1 MIREVSER
9 VRIVLKRRDAY
20 RSLFLSGFNG
30 TLGPQAEIVL
40 ADLRRACCVDRSALV
55 FDNTGRVDPIASARN
70 EGRREIWIRI
80 QQCLHL
86 DDETIHKMLD
96 ASEA

>member
-1 MIREVSER
+1 MTLTER
-9 VRIVLKRRDAY
+9 ARVILKRRDSY
-20 RSLFLSGFNG
+20 RSLFLSGYNG

-55 FDNTGRVDPIASARN
+55 FDHHGRADPIASARN
-70 EGRREIWIRI
+70 EGKREVWIRI

-86 DDETIHKMLD
+86 SDETIAKMLD